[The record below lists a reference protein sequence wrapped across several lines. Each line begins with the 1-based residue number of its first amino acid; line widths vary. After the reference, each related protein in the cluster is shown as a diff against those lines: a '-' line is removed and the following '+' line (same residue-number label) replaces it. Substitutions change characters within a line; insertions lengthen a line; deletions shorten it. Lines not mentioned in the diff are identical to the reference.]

1 MESFSLVNRAFAV
14 FAKDL
19 RLELRTK
26 YALNTILMFGVTTL
40 TIVSFSL
47 GQAGLKPNVLAAL
60 FWIVMF
66 FSATAALAQIFTR
79 EEEAGTALALRLSA
93 DPTAVYLGKL
103 FFNLVLLVTLAAIIT
118 PIFFVFTDAP
128 ADNILLFVVILVLG
142 ILALCSATTLVAA
155 IISKA
160 AVKGAL
166 FAVMSF
172 PLLMLPLM
180 MLVGATDT
188 VLSGQGFSEILEP
201 IQGLIAYSGIMV
213 TASLMLFKHVWK
225 A

>member
-1 MESFSLVNRAFAV
+1 MASFTLVNRSFAV

-19 RLELRTK
+19 RQELRTR
-26 YALNTILMFGVTTL
+26 YALNTIMMFGVTTL
-40 TIVSFSL
+40 AIVSFSL
-47 GQAGLKPNVLAAL
+47 GQAGLRSNVLAAL

-66 FSATAALAQIFTR
+66 FSAMAALAQIFTR
-79 EEEAGTALALRLSA
+79 EEEAGTALTLRLNA
-93 DPTAVYLGKL
+93 DPIAVYLGKL
-103 FFNLVLLVTLAAIIT
+103 SFNIVLLTTLAAIVT
-118 PIFFVFTDAP
+118 PVFFVFTDAP
-128 ADNILLFVVILVLG
+128 ADNILLFVLILILGVIT
-142 ILALCSATTLVAA
+142 LCSATTLVAA

-166 FAVMSF
+166 FAVVSF

-180 MLVGATDT
+180 MLVGASDS
-188 VLSGQGFSEILEP
+188 VLSGAGIGEIWEP
-201 IQGLIAYSGIMV
+201 IQGLIAYAGIMV

>member
-1 MESFSLVNRAFAV
+1 MASFTLVNRSFAV

-19 RLELRTK
+19 RQELRTR
-26 YALNTILMFGVTTL
+26 YALNTIMMFGVTTL
-40 TIVSFSL
+40 AIVSFSL
-47 GQAGLKPNVLAAL
+47 GQAGLRSNVLAAL

-66 FSATAALAQIFTR
+66 FSAMAALAQIFTR
-79 EEEAGTALALRLSA
+79 EEEAGTALTLRLNA
-93 DPTAVYLGKL
+93 DPIAVYLGKL
-103 FFNLVLLVTLAAIIT
+103 SFNLVLLTTLAAVVT

-128 ADNILLFVVILVLG
+128 ADNILLFVLILILGVI
-142 ILALCSATTLVAA
+142 ALCSATTLVAA

-166 FAVMSF
+166 FAVVSF

-180 MLVGATDT
+180 MLVGASDS
-188 VLSGQGFSEILEP
+188 VLSGDGIGEILEP
-201 IQGLIAYSGIMV
+201 IQGLIAYAGIMV
-213 TASLMLFKHVWK
+213 TASLMLFKQVWK

>member
-1 MESFSLVNRAFAV
+1 MASYSLVNRSFAV

-19 RLELRTK
+19 RLELRSR
-26 YALNTILMFGVTTL
+26 YALNTILMFGVTSL
-40 TIVSFSL
+40 AIVSFSL
-47 GQAGLKPNVLAAL
+47 GQAGLKTNVLAAL

-79 EEEAGTALALRLSA
+79 EEESGTTLALRLNA
-93 DPTAVYLGKL
+93 DPTAVYVGKL
-103 FFNLVLLVTLAAIIT
+103 AFNLLLLSTLAAIVT
-118 PIFFVFTDAP
+118 PMFFIFTDAP
-128 ADNILLFVVILVLG
+128 SGNLPGFVLILVLG
-142 ILALCSATTLVAA
+142 ILALCAATTLVAA

-172 PLLMLPLM
+172 PLLILPLV
-180 MLVGATDT
+180 MLVGASDS
-188 VLSGQGFSEILEP
+188 VLAGGGIGEILEH
-201 IQGLIAYSGIMV
+201 IQGLVAYSGVMV

>member
-1 MESFSLVNRAFAV
+1 MASFSLVNRSFAV

-19 RLELRTK
+19 RQELRTR
-26 YALNTILMFGVTTL
+26 YALNTIMMFGVTTL
-40 TIVSFSL
+40 AIVSFSL

-66 FSATAALAQIFTR
+66 FSAMAALAQIFTR
-79 EEEAGTALALRLSA
+79 EEEAGTALTLRLAA

-103 FFNLVLLVTLAAIIT
+103 AFNLVLLTTLAAVVT

-128 ADNILLFVVILVLG
+128 ADNILLFVLILILGVI
-142 ILALCSATTLVAA
+142 ALCAATTLVAA

-180 MLVGATDT
+180 MLVGASDT
-188 VLSGQGFSEILEP
+188 VLSGQGISEILEP
-201 IQGLIAYSGIMV
+201 IQGLIAYAGIMI